1 MNTQIP
7 SGLQALMQASQIL
20 QQEAAQTA
28 PGPQGQQPTVA
39 SQVQQAASQQ
49 MPQQMP
55 NVQQVGQ
62 QAGIAAQLMAQRQQQ
77 AQDPRA
83 VAQMAAQML
92 QQQGVAS
99 LPTNMQFREGGIIG
113 YAGPEGSVVT
123 NPIPDREG
131 PNFQETFYDRVRRE
145 VQELREG
152 ERPELSPDVQSYL
165 NRQQRSDD
173 TGLSMAE
180 RANQQLLRQGSIYA
194 SPAERAKTAARYAQ
208 NPYSSSAPMA
218 NPEVRDMYAGLGEQQ
233 KAIRAYERP
242 GLAQLIETDRPIK
255 SAVPAIVEG
264 AARAVRSVG
273 EAVLGPQPDETA
285 YNRELRL
292 KNLEALT
299 DTEGSPLPVDRR
311 EEEALRGVQLAQGE
325 KPASAPVAPPKP
337 SQPSSGIV
345 QALPSL
351 TPVRADRPAT
361 PTYPTIPEDPEE
373 KRLRKEYAS
382 SGAKLLDAK
391 KDQAD
396 LEAEGIAALRSSEA
410 ERKRLLES
418 KRSRD
423 SFNSFMALV
432 RDLRLRNNEYGA
444 YMASIDARDEADRLA
459 GLANEQAVIKLKEA
473 QQAKA
478 LGNIALERELKKE
491 AYSTYVEG
499 RKRAEDAA
507 KNQATFAAQIFSTES
522 SAANSMAD
530 RANQVNIELA
540 RMAQQAQARK
550 DTQEIKR
557 AEDLRTRLAALTSQ
571 LARSGDQIASEL
583 KKNERFKSIE
593 SLRDMAAKNMP
604 LNDAQKKL
612 IQEFSD
618 EKRRLEQ
625 RVLPTINAQLDAVM
639 KELGIVVPQVPAVKF
654 DSSGNRI
661 Q

>member
-92 QQQGVAS
+92 QQKGVAS

-113 YAGPEGSVVT
+113 YAGPDGSSV
-123 NPIPDREG
+123 
-131 PNFQETFYDRVRRE
+131 
-145 VQELREG
+145 ELDD
-152 ERPELSPDVQSYL
+152 PEA
-165 NRQQRSDD
+165 
-173 TGLSMAE
+173 GLSIAE
-180 RANQQLLRQGSIYA
+180 RAEWRRREKGSIYDPYYGYPPAIREAMRRDEEARREGRA
-194 SPAERAKTAARYAQ
+194 SPESIPIPGPGGEENIPRARSERESIEAEQRAKEQRLRDVQLLQERREARRAGLEAALPQAKQTAALAGGAKALEEYYV
-208 NPYSSSAPMA
+208 PYPTKRGEMKVTDSKFVEPSQATSASM
-218 NPEVRDMYAGLGEQQ
+218 D
-233 KAIRAYERP
+233 
-242 GLAQLIETDRPIK
+242 
-255 SAVPAIVEG
+255 
-264 AARAVRSVG
+264 AADASIG
-273 EAVLGPQPDETA
+273 GI
-285 YNRELRL
+285 
-292 KNLEALT
+292 
-299 DTEGSPLPVDRR
+299 
-311 EEEALRGVQLAQGE
+311 
-325 KPASAPVAPPKP
+325 KPAATPPKTPPAPP
-337 SQPSSGIV
+337 QANAGIV
-345 QALPSL
+345 QALPAL
-351 TPVRADRPAT
+351 APVRAESPAV
-361 PTYPTIPEDPEE
+361 PTYPTLEESPEE
-373 KRLRKEYAS
+373 KRLRQEAAAS
-382 SGAKLLDAK
+382 GDKLLAAK
-391 KDQAD
+391 KAQAD

-459 GLANEQAVIKLKEA
+459 GLANEQAIIKLKEA

-478 LGNIALERELKKE
+478 LGNVALERELKKE

-499 RKRAEDAA
+499 RKRLDDAA
-507 KNQATFAAQIFSTES
+507 KSQAQVAAQIFSTQS

-530 RANQVNIELA
+530 RANQVNIEIA
-540 RMAQQAQARK
+540 RMAQQAQLRK
-550 DTQEIKR
+550 DAQEIKR
-557 AEDLRTRLAALTSQ
+557 AEDLRTRLTALTGQ
-571 LARSGDQIASEL
+571 LARSQDQIASAL
-583 KKNERFKSIE
+583 KKDSRFESIE
-593 SLRDMAAKNMP
+593 SLEKLAANNLP

-612 IQEFSD
+612 IQDFSN
-618 EKRRLEQ
+618 EKRKLEQ

-639 KELGIVVPQVPAVKF
+639 KELGIEVPQVPTVKF

>member
-113 YAGPEGSVVT
+113 YAGPQGSVVA
-123 NPIPDREG
+123 NPIADRKLAPMGGRASSEAVDLMTVDEFREYEQTGIVPDRVKYQLYLQSKE
-131 PNFQETFYDRVRRE
+131 QAV
-145 VQELREG
+145 VS
-152 ERPELSPDVQSYL
+152 PEEFIPPKPA
-165 NRQQRSDD
+165 
-173 TGLSMAE
+173 TGLSQIIDE
-180 RANQQLLRQGSIYA
+180 RIEQ
-194 SPAERAKTAARYAQ
+194 AKPR
-208 NPYSSSAPMA
+208 
-218 NPEVRDMYAGLGEQQ
+218 LGG
-233 KAIRAYERP
+233 P
-242 GLAQLIETDRPIK
+242 
-255 SAVPAIVEG
+255 
-264 AARAVRSVG
+264 ARASQVDKMT
-273 EAVLGPQPDETA
+273 PDQFREYEET
-285 YNRELRL
+285 
-292 KNLEALT
+292 
-299 DTEGSPLPVDRR
+299 
-311 EEEALRGVQLAQGE
+311 GVI
-325 KPASAPVAPPKP
+325 PDDSAPVVPPTAP
-337 SQPSSGIV
+337 SQITSAAMDAADASIGGIKPTPTPAKTPPAPSQANAGIV
-345 QALPSL
+345 QAL

-361 PTYPTIPEDPEE
+361 PTYPRIPEDPEE
-373 KRLRKEYAS
+373 KRLREEYAS
-382 SGAKLLDAK
+382 SGAKLLAAK
-391 KDQAD
+391 KAQAD

-444 YMASIDARDEADRLA
+444 YMASIDAREEADRLA

-478 LGNIALERELKKE
+478 LGNVALERELKKE

-507 KNQATFAAQIFSTES
+507 KNEATFAAQIFSTES

-540 RMAQQAQARK
+540 RMTQQAQARK
-550 DTQEIKR
+550 DAQEIRR
-557 AEDLRTRLAALTSQ
+557 AEDLRTRLTALTSQ

-583 KKNERFKSIE
+583 KKDERFKSIE

-639 KELGIVVPQVPAVKF
+639 KELGIVVPQVSTTATGAIDFSALPGKASK
-654 DSSGNRI
+654 
-661 Q
+661 

>member
-123 NPIPDREG
+123 NPIPDRDLAPMGGRATAEEVELMTVEEFRRYENTG
-131 PNFQETFYDRVRRE
+131 IVPDRVKFEAYVARQKQIPVSPEEFTPPAKTQGLPQLLDQRDAAAKPRVGGSARASQIDKMTPDQFRE
-145 VQELREG
+145 YE
-152 ERPELSPDVQSYL
+152 
-165 NRQQRSDD
+165 D
-173 TGLSMAE
+173 TGV
-180 RANQQLLRQGSIYA
+180 I
-194 SPAERAKTAARYAQ
+194 
-208 NPYSSSAPMA
+208 
-218 NPEVRDMYAGLGEQQ
+218 
-233 KAIRAYERP
+233 
-242 GLAQLIETDRPIK
+242 
-255 SAVPAIVEG
+255 
-264 AARAVRSVG
+264 
-273 EAVLGPQPDETA
+273 PD
-285 YNRELRL
+285 
-292 KNLEALT
+292 
-299 DTEGSPLPVDRR
+299 D
-311 EEEALRGVQLAQGE
+311 
-325 KPASAPVAPPKP
+325 SAPVVPPTAP
-337 SQPSSGIV
+337 SQATSAAMDAADASIGGIKPTQTPAKTPPAPSQANAGIV
-345 QALPSL
+345 QAL

-361 PTYPTIPEDPEE
+361 PTYPTIPEDPIE
-373 KRLRKEYAS
+373 KRLREEYAS

-391 KDQAD
+391 KAQTD
-396 LEAEGIAALRSSEA
+396 LEAEGIDALRSSERD
-410 ERKRLLES
+410 RKRLLES

-478 LGNIALERELKKE
+478 LGNVALERELKKD

-499 RKRAEDAA
+499 RKRVEDAA
-507 KNQATFAAQIFSTES
+507 KSQATFAAQIFSTES

-540 RMAQQAQARK
+540 RMGQQAQARK
-550 DTQEIKR
+550 DAQEIKR
-557 AEDLRTRLAALTSQ
+557 AEDLRTRLAAITGQLSRSQ
-571 LARSGDQIASEL
+571 DQIASML
-583 KKNERFKSIE
+583 KKDERFKSVE
-593 SLRDMAAKNMP
+593 SLRDLAAKNMP
-604 LNDAQKKL
+604 LNAEQKKL
-612 IQEFSD
+612 IQDFSD
-618 EKRRLEQ
+618 EKRRIEQ
-625 RVLPTINAQLDAVM
+625 SILPPLNAQLDAVM
-639 KELGIVVPQVPAVKF
+639 KELGIEVPQIPTVKF
-654 DSSGNRI
+654 DSSGNRRN
-661 Q
+661 

>member
-39 SQVQQAASQQ
+39 SQVQQAVSQQ

-123 NPIPDREG
+123 NPIPDRELAPMDESLSAKAQREMAEMDAG
-131 PNFQETFYDRVRRE
+131 QRVS
-145 VQELREG
+145 
-152 ERPELSPDVQSYL
+152 LSPDVERFLASDVSG
-165 NRQQRSDD
+165 RQQRD
-173 TGLSMAE
+173 AAFAQ
-180 RANQQLLRQGSIYA
+180 R
-194 SPAERAKTAARYAQ
+194 ERAKMLTAGRGIAQ
-208 NPYSSSAPMA
+208 QYSPPRAFVETMPS
-218 NPEVRDMYAGLGEQQ
+218 EV
-233 KAIRAYERP
+233 YEEGRP
-242 GLAQLIETDRPIK
+242 
-255 SAVPAIVEG
+255 VP
-264 AARAVRSVG
+264 
-273 EAVLGPQPDETA
+273 
-285 YNRELRL
+285 
-292 KNLEALT
+292 K
-299 DTEGSPLPVDRR
+299 
-311 EEEALRGVQLAQGE
+311 
-325 KPASAPVAPPKP
+325 APPPEPSQVTSAAMDAADASIGGIKPTPAPAKTPPAP

-373 KRLRKEYAS
+373 KRLRQEYAS
-382 SGAKLLDAK
+382 SGAKLFDAK
-391 KDQAD
+391 KAQAD

-444 YMASIDARDEADRLA
+444 YMASIDAREEADRLA

-478 LGNIALERELKKE
+478 LGNVALERELKKE

-540 RMAQQAQARK
+540 RMAQQAQVRK

-557 AEDLRTRLAALTSQ
+557 AEDLRTRLTALTGQ
-571 LARSGDQIASEL
+571 LARSQDQIASAL
-583 KKNERFKSIE
+583 KKDPRFESIE
-593 SLRDMAAKNMP
+593 SLQKLAANNLP

-612 IQEFSD
+612 IQDFSN
-618 EKRRLEQ
+618 EKRKLEQ
-625 RVLPTINAQLDAVM
+625 SVLPTINAQLDAVM
-639 KELGIVVPQVPAVKF
+639 KELGIEVPQVPTVKF

>member
-113 YAGPEGSVVT
+113 YAGPDGSSV
-123 NPIPDREG
+123 
-131 PNFQETFYDRVRRE
+131 
-145 VQELREG
+145 ELED
-152 ERPELSPDVQSYL
+152 PEA
-165 NRQQRSDD
+165 
-173 TGLSMAE
+173 GLSMAE
-180 RANQQLLRQGSIYA
+180 RAERQRREKGSIYDPYYGLPPAIREAMRRDEEARREGRA
-194 SPAERAKTAARYAQ
+194 SPESIPVPGPTGTENIPRARSERESIEAEQRAKEQRL
-208 NPYSSSAPMA
+208 
-218 NPEVRDMYAGLGEQQ
+218 RDM
-233 KAIRAYERP
+233 
-242 GLAQLIETDRPIK
+242 QL
-255 SAVPAIVEG
+255 
-264 AARAVRSVG
+264 
-273 EAVLGPQPDETA
+273 
-285 YNRELRL
+285 L
-292 KNLEALT
+292 KE
-299 DTEGSPLPVDRR
+299 RR
-311 EEEALRGVQLAQGE
+311 EARRAGIEAALPQAQQVAAIAGGE
-325 KPASAPVAPPKP
+325 KALEEYYVPYPQREAMRTTDSKFVEPSQVTTAGMDAADASIGGIKPTPTPAKTPPAP

-361 PTYPTIPEDPEE
+361 PTYPTIPEDSEE
-373 KRLRKEYAS
+373 KRLREEYAS
-382 SGAKLLDAK
+382 SGAKLLAAK
-391 KDQAD
+391 KAQAD

-444 YMASIDARDEADRLA
+444 YMASIDAREEADRLA

-478 LGNIALERELKKE
+478 LGNVALERELKKE

-557 AEDLRTRLAALTSQ
+557 AEDLRTRLTALTGQ
-571 LARSGDQIASEL
+571 LARSQDQIASAL
-583 KKNERFKSIE
+583 KKDPRFESIE
-593 SLRDMAAKNMP
+593 SLQKLAANNLP

-612 IQEFSD
+612 IQDFSN
-618 EKRRLEQ
+618 EKRKLEQ
-625 RVLPTINAQLDAVM
+625 SVLPTINAQLDAVM